1 MEQSLY
7 LMLDSKGT
15 PIARGRVQGGT
26 GGQYWQI
33 QVEDGKIDEILEH
46 KKLKL
51 LSVMDTGPSYEGV
64 IVRSRNDMIQLEVT
78 RINADAHDMRKN
90 LRVVVHFNSFIYPL
104 GAKWAGRRQV
114 ESNDLSAGGIAFFT
128 DHSLQVG
135 EQVEVVI
142 PVTPPSRWWSG
153 ARSCACAPPSG
164 PPMCCMRPSF
174 WSFATTRRPCS
185 GKRYST
191 FNCGGGPSPPG
202 RGPERR

>member
-33 QVEDGKIDEILEH
+33 QVEDGKIDEILAH

-78 RINADAHDMRKN
+78 KINADAHDMRKN
-90 LRVVVHFNSFIYPL
+90 LRVLVGFKSLIYPL
-104 GAKWAGRRQV
+104 SGTWKGRRPV
-114 ESNDLSAGGIAFFT
+114 VSRDLSCGGVAFFT

-135 EQVEVVI
+135 EQLEVVI
-142 PVTPPSRWWSG
+142 PVTNEPLVVRCEIL
-153 ARSCACAPPSG
+153 R
-164 PPMCCMRPSF
+164 MRPADHAIMYAAKFVELCDDEEVLLRESV
-174 WSFATTRRPCS
+174 
-185 GKRYST
+185 
-191 FNCGGGPSPPG
+191 FNLQLRG
-202 RGPERR
+202 RARADL

>member
-114 ESNDLSAGGIAFFT
+114 ESNDLSAGGI
-128 DHSLQVG
+128 
-135 EQVEVVI
+135 EI
-142 PVTPPSRWWSG
+142 
-153 ARSCACAPPSG
+153 
-164 PPMCCMRPSF
+164 
-174 WSFATTRRPCS
+174 
-185 GKRYST
+185 
-191 FNCGGGPSPPG
+191 G
-202 RGPERR
+202 RAHV